1 MSEKLSKYV
10 SLSEVVHSDNAKRLG
25 IDNSPTP
32 EHLENLKTLSAEVFD
47 KVREFVGGP
56 LFISSGYRSKALNDA
71 TPGASST
78 SDHSTGCALDLDC
91 DRFGSKKNSEIFNY
105 IKDNLEFKQ
114 LIWEFG
120 NSAEPDW
127 VHVSYKKGAN
137 KKQILR
143 AVKRNGKTIYE
154 IWK

>member
-25 IDNSPTP
+25 IDNSPTE
-32 EHLENLKTLSAEVFD
+32 EHKENLKTLSVEVFD

-56 LFISSGYRSKALNDA
+56 LFISSGYRSEALNKA
-71 TPGASST
+71 TPGASKT

-91 DRFGSKKNSEIFNY
+91 DRFGGKKNSEIFNY

-120 NSAEPDW
+120 NSVEPDW
-127 VHVSYKKGAN
+127 IHVSYKKGAN

-143 AVKRNGKTIYE
+143 AVKRGGKTIYE

>member
-25 IDNSPTP
+25 IDNSPTA
-32 EHLENLKTLSAEVFD
+32 EHLENLKTLSVEVFD

-56 LFISSGYRSKALNDA
+56 LFISSGYRSDALNKA
-71 TPGASST
+71 TPGASKT

-91 DRFGSKKNSEIFNY
+91 DRFGGKKNSEIFNY

-120 NSAEPDW
+120 NSVEPDW

>member
-1 MSEKLSKYV
+1 MEKLSKYV
-10 SLSEVVHSDNAKRLG
+10 SLSEVVHSDSAKRLK
-25 IDNSPTP
+25 IDNNPTD
-32 EHLENLKTLSAEVFD
+32 EHLENLKTLSVEVFD

-56 LFISSGYRSKALNDA
+56 LFISSGYRSEALNKA
-71 TPGASST
+71 TPGASKT
-78 SDHSTGCALDLDC
+78 SDHSVGCALDLDC
-91 DRFGSKKNSEIFNY
+91 DRFEGKKNSEIFNY

>member
-25 IDNSPTP
+25 IDNSPTA
-32 EHLENLKTLSAEVFD
+32 EHLENLKTISVEVFD
-47 KVREFVGGP
+47 NVREFVGGP
-56 LFISSGYRSKALNDA
+56 LFISSGYRSEALNKA
-71 TPGASST
+71 TPGASKT

-91 DRFGSKKNSEIFNY
+91 DRFGGKKNSEIFNY

-120 NSAEPDW
+120 NSVEPDW

>member
-10 SLSEVVHSDNAKRLG
+10 SLSEVVHSDNAKRLD
-25 IDNSPTP
+25 IDNSPTE
-32 EHLENLKTLSAEVFD
+32 EHKENLKTISIEVFD

-56 LFISSGYRSKALNDA
+56 LFISSGYRSEALNKA
-71 TPGASST
+71 TPGASKT

-91 DRFGSKKNSEIFNY
+91 DRFEGKKNSEIFNY

-120 NSAEPDW
+120 NSVEPDW

>member
-10 SLSEVVHSDNAKRLG
+10 ALSEVTNSANAKKLG
-25 IDNSPTP
+25 ISNNPTP
-32 EHLENLKTLSAEVFD
+32 EHLENLKTLSIEVFD

-56 LFISSGYRSKALNDA
+56 LFISSGYRSKALNDV
-71 TPGASST
+71 TPGASAT
-78 SDHSTGCALDLDC
+78 SDHSIGCAFDLDC
-91 DRFGSKKNSEIFNY
+91 DRFGGKKNSQIFNY

-120 NSAEPDW
+120 NTAEPDW

-137 KKQILR
+137 KKQILK

>member
-10 SLSEVVHSDNAKRLG
+10 SLSEVVHSDSAKRLK
-25 IDNSPTP
+25 IDNNPTD
-32 EHLENLKTLSAEVFD
+32 EHLENLKTLSVEVFD

-56 LFISSGYRSKALNDA
+56 LFISSGYRSEALNKA
-71 TPGASST
+71 TPGASKT
-78 SDHSTGCALDLDC
+78 SDHSVGCALDLDC
-91 DRFGSKKNSEIFNY
+91 DRFEGKKNSEIFNY

>member
-1 MSEKLSKYV
+1 M
-10 SLSEVVHSDNAKRLG
+10 
-25 IDNSPTP
+25 
-32 EHLENLKTLSAEVFD
+32 
-47 KVREFVGGP
+47 
-56 LFISSGYRSKALNDA
+56 FISSGYRSKALNDA

-78 SDHSTGCALDLDC
+78 SDHSIGCAFDLDC
-91 DRFGSKKNSEIFNY
+91 DRFGGKKNSEIFNY

>member
-10 SLSEVVHSDNAKRLG
+10 SLSEVVHSDNAKRLK
-25 IDNSPTP
+25 IDNNPTA
-32 EHLENLKTLSAEVFD
+32 EHLENLKTISVEVFD
-47 KVREFVGGP
+47 KVREFVSGP
-56 LFISSGYRSKALNDA
+56 LFISSGYRSEALNKA
-71 TPGASST
+71 TPGASKT

-91 DRFGSKKNSEIFNY
+91 DRFGGKKNSEIFNY

-120 NSAEPDW
+120 NSVEPDW

>member
-25 IDNSPTP
+25 IDNTPTP
-32 EHLENLKTLSAEVFD
+32 EHLENLKTLSVEVFD
-47 KVREFVGGP
+47 KVREWVGGP

-71 TPGASST
+71 TPGSSAT
-78 SDHSTGCALDLDC
+78 SDHSIGCAFDLDC
-91 DRFGSKKNSEIFNY
+91 DRYGGKKNSEIFHF
-105 IKDNLEFKQ
+105 IKDHLEFKQ

-120 NSAEPDW
+120 NTSEPDW
-127 VHVSYKKGAN
+127 VHVSFKKGAN

>member
-10 SLSEVVHSDNAKRLG
+10 SLSEVVHSDNAKRLN
-25 IDNSPTP
+25 IDNNPTD
-32 EHLENLKTLSAEVFD
+32 EHLENLKTLSVEVFD

-56 LFISSGYRSKALNDA
+56 LFISSGYRSEALNKA
-71 TPGASST
+71 TPGASKT

-91 DRFGSKKNSEIFNY
+91 DRFGGKKNSEIFNY

>member
-10 SLSEVVHSDNAKRLG
+10 SLSEVVHSDSAKRLK
-25 IDNSPTP
+25 IDNNPTD
-32 EHLENLKTLSAEVFD
+32 EHLENLKTLSVEVFD

-56 LFISSGYRSKALNDA
+56 LFISSGYRSEALNKA
-71 TPGASST
+71 TPGASKT
-78 SDHSTGCALDLDC
+78 SDHSVGCALDLDC
-91 DRFGSKKNSEIFNY
+91 DRFEGKKNSEIFNF

-120 NSAEPDW
+120 NSVEPDW

>member
-25 IDNSPTP
+25 IDNSPTA
-32 EHLENLKTLSAEVFD
+32 EHLENLKTISVEVFD

-71 TPGASST
+71 TPGASKT

-91 DRFGSKKNSEIFNY
+91 DRFEGKKNSEIFNY